1 MVELDASRV
10 GLAKNSSRSGKTT
23 APPPAEAPSD
33 FFATARKA
41 STDAALQLAAG
52 VLRFGLDLSPWPH
65 VAYVLLRV
73 GVGFGEF
80 MSFQAARDFSSLL
93 LGELRPEDLVS
104 QGVAN
109 DEARR
114 RTVLRNW
121 ILERLANLISFAVF
135 SGVIMPHIVLILYM
149 AATIA
154 TQCFDLISGMS
165 ITDAFREFLVSLF
178 MNHWDDACN
187 VPLGVLSRLFWIVL
201 LVRLSIFY
209 IWCLGALVTARCSC
223 ECSFLAS
230 ALFYLIKSPAVAL
243 AVAFELLWPILTFVC
258 ICISSATGECSEELQ
273 LGCSLLL
280 APYFGQVLYIIFQ
293 CMKPVLYRTG
303 IIPDPGN
310 LTRGFQ
316 HISFRPE
323 DFVEDEGGYPKSCSI
338 CLVDF
343 SADDT
348 DIVITPCSG
357 QRHIFHSACLAT
369 WFRTAQTCPLC
380 RTALGGGAGWW
391 RWCRRGR

>member
-1 MVELDASRV
+1 
-10 GLAKNSSRSGKTT
+10 
-23 APPPAEAPSD
+23 
-33 FFATARKA
+33 
-41 STDAALQLAAG
+41 
-52 VLRFGLDLSPWPH
+52 
-65 VAYVLLRV
+65 
-73 GVGFGEF
+73 

-303 IIPDPGN
+303 IIR
-310 LTRGFQ
+310 T
-316 HISFRPE
+316 
-323 DFVEDEGGYPKSCSI
+323 
-338 CLVDF
+338 
-343 SADDT
+343 
-348 DIVITPCSG
+348 
-357 QRHIFHSACLAT
+357 LAT
-369 WFRTAQTCPLC
+369 SRGGSSTSAFGRRTSLKMRVATRRAAPSAWWTSLPMTQTSSSHHAVGKGTFF
-380 RTALGGGAGWW
+380 TALAWRRGSAPPKLVPFAAQPLAVGRGGGGGAGGAGDSIAE
-391 RWCRRGR
+391 CC